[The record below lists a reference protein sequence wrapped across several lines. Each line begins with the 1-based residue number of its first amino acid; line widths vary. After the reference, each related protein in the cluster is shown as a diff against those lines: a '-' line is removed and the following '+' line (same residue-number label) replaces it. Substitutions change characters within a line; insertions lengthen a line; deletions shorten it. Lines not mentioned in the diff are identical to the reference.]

1 MKKIL
6 FLFSAIL
13 LTLTSCSSDDNEK
26 ETPLILVKKRII
38 FDNNGLF
45 ITGNINYNG
54 NKIVSNKDE
63 DGDTRYT
70 YTGDYITKIEVFMND
85 GSLVVTNE
93 YTYANGKQTSAV
105 IKVPNTTTYSKTQ
118 YTHNTNETITY
129 ESFRVNATT
138 GVKTEES
145 TGKHTYKN
153 GNLVKTESSY
163 YGNETIRT
171 YEYDNQNNPYKNVL
185 GFNLLVDAIS
195 TASNNNII
203 KETSI
208 SNSNGDITTY
218 TVTFSHK
225 YNENNYPTEKV
236 YTIRNEAPSPTFLYF
251 Y

>member
-6 FLFSAIL
+6 FLFSTIL
-13 LTLTSCSSDDNEK
+13 LTLASCSSDDNEK

-38 FDNNGLF
+38 SDLNGLV
-45 ITGNINYNG
+45 ITGNITYNG

-63 DGDTRYT
+63 DGDVRYT
-70 YTGDYITKIEVFMND
+70 YTGDYITKIEVFLND
-85 GSLVVTNE
+85 GSLAVTNE

-105 IKVPNTTTYSKTQ
+105 IKVPNTTTYSKTL

-129 ESFRVNATT
+129 ESFRINATT
-138 GVKTEES
+138 GAKTEES
-145 TGKHTYKN
+145 TGKYTSKN
-153 GNLVKTESSY
+153 GNLVISESSRN
-163 YGNETIRT
+163 GVKTIRI

-185 GFNLLVDAIS
+185 GFNLLVDS
-195 TASNNNII
+195 NTASNNNIV

-208 SNSNGDITTY
+208 SESSGSVPVTTA
-218 TVTFSHK
+218 TFSYK